1 MVSHKGDSNK
11 FMNKLYLK
19 KPLTFALAIVVLAAV
34 LATFFGMSAANVA
47 YATDV
52 QDDVIYYGEDLQYSD
67 SYDNTVSETE
77 YINYATKQS
86 TYKSINGTFP
96 HYYNLNSNLTNC
108 CANVAGAN
116 IVGYY
121 DRFYEELIPNCTP
134 GFVRNNIYTYYP
146 ISMNRTE
153 RQGVIDTLYVDMLT
167 NNPNAGTNQ
176 TNYKAGLQ
184 AYINNKGQS
193 VSYASVITNGK
204 LDLNKVNAQ
213 FDQGNPISLYMQ
225 GFNISSVVEISDTQ
239 TRLGK
244 VIFSTNHIMVA
255 YGYLKE
261 EYYDTSGSIIDSKL
275 YLFVANG
282 IQGMTNNYYIV
293 DNNGILNDAEAVR
306 VY

>member
-34 LATFFGMSAANVA
+34 LATVFGMSAANVA

-67 SYDNTVSETE
+67 SYDNTQSETE

-86 TYKSINGTFP
+86 TYKSINETFP
-96 HYYNLNSNLTNC
+96 LYYNLNSNLTNC

-134 GFVRNNIYTYYP
+134 GFVRNNVYTYYP

-153 RQGVIDTLYVDMLT
+153 RQAVIDALYVNMLT
-167 NNPNAGTNQ
+167 NNPNAGTSQ
-176 TNYKAGLQ
+176 ANYENGLKK
-184 AYINNKGQS
+184 YINNNGQS
-193 VSYASVITNGK
+193 VSYTSVMTNGK

-213 FDQGNPISLYMQ
+213 FDQGNPISLYTQ
-225 GFNISSVVEISDTQ
+225 GFNVSSVAATSDTQ
-239 TRLGK
+239 TRLVK

-261 EYYDTSGSIIDSKL
+261 DYYDANGSLITSKI
-275 YLFVANG
+275 YMFVASG
-282 IQGMTNNYYIV
+282 IQGLVSNYYIV

>member
-1 MVSHKGDSNK
+1 
-11 FMNKLYLK
+11 MNKLYFK
-19 KPLTFALAIVVLAAV
+19 KSLTFALAIVVLAAV
-34 LATFFGMSAANVA
+34 FATVFGMSAANVA
-47 YATDV
+47 YATEV
-52 QDDVIYYGEDLQYSD
+52 QDDVIYYGEDLQYAD
-67 SYDNTVSETE
+67 SYDNTQSETE

-134 GFVRNNIYTYYP
+134 GFVRNNGYIYY
-146 ISMNRTE
+146 SVLVNRAE
-153 RQGVIDTLYVDMLT
+153 KQSVIDALYEDMLT
-167 NNPNAGTNQ
+167 NNPNAGTSQ
-176 TNYKAGLQ
+176 ANYKSGL
-184 AYINNKGQS
+184 ATYINEKGKS
-193 VSYASVITNGK
+193 VSYNSVITNGQ
-204 LDLNKVNAQ
+204 LDLDKVNAQ

-225 GFNISSVVEISDTQ
+225 GFNVTEISEPSDTQ
-239 TRLGK
+239 TRLDK

-261 EYYDTSGSIIDSKL
+261 EYYDSNGSLIASKL
-275 YLFVANG
+275 YLFIANG
-282 IQGMTNNYYIV
+282 IQGLTSNCYVVN
-293 DNNGILNDAEAVR
+293 NNGILNDAEAVR

>member
-1 MVSHKGDSNK
+1 
-11 FMNKLYLK
+11 MNKLYLK
-19 KPLTFALAIVVLAAV
+19 KSLTFALAIVVLAAV
-34 LATFFGMSAANVA
+34 LATVFGMSAANVA

-67 SYDNTVSETE
+67 SYDNTQSETE

-96 HYYNLNSNLTNC
+96 LYYNLNSNLKNC

-121 DRFYEELIPNCTP
+121 DRFYEDFIPNCTP
-134 GFVRNNIYTYYP
+134 GFVRNNVYTYYP

-153 RQGVIDTLYVDMLT
+153 RQGVIDTLYVNMLT
-167 NNPNAGTNQ
+167 NNPNAGTSQ
-176 TNYKAGLQ
+176 TNYKAGLKT
-184 AYINNKGQS
+184 YINEKGKS
-193 VSYASVITNGK
+193 VSYNSVITNGK

-213 FDQGNPISLYMQ
+213 FDQGNPISLYTQ
-225 GFNISSVVEISDTQ
+225 GFNVSAVEATSDTQ
-239 TRLGK
+239 TTLVK
-244 VIFSTNHIMVA
+244 VLFSTNHIMVA

-261 EYYDTSGSIIDSKL
+261 DYYDANGRLITSKI
-275 YLFVANG
+275 YMFVASG
-282 IQGMTNNYYIV
+282 IQGLVSNYYIV